1 MVTVDVYG
9 HLFVS
14 RATLHKRFILRA
26 CNVHHNCLSYH
37 IFTVFDSQTCKRED
51 TLLRPSGTCN
61 TSITLLFVS
70 PFHMFMMP
78 TQQTCISVNDEQ
90 RHNRSRSSSTY
101 MTDLIVNLD
110 EASQSTTKDVELHLS
125 SISQHRQSAQTSLY
139 QWFPLSIY
147 FTHNSNWNTISIS
160 TTYLHIQQNQIL
172 TYSNNSFY
180 QH

>member
-1 MVTVDVYG
+1 MYG

-14 RATLHKRFILRA
+14 RATLQKRSILRA
-26 CNVHHNCLSYH
+26 CDVHHNYLSYH
-37 IFTVFDSQTCKRED
+37 ILTVFDSQTCERED

-61 TSITLLFVS
+61 ASITLLFVS

-110 EASQSTTKDVELHLS
+110 EASQSTTNDVELHSS
-125 SISQHRQSAQTSLY
+125 SISQHRQSAQISLY
-139 QWFPLSIY
+139 QWFPQSIY
-147 FTHNSNWNTISIS
+147 FTHNFYFNLDTISIGY
-160 TTYLHIQQNQIL
+160 TYLHIIQNND
-172 TYSNNSFY
+172 NN
-180 QH
+180 